1 MADEMKIG
9 AYVCKGC
16 GIGDRLNADQLATTA
31 TRDGKAAIC
40 QQHDFLC
47 NEDGV
52 KMIQADIDNE
62 GVNRVVIVGCSR
74 RAKTE
79 AFAFDNVSLHR
90 ANSGSPLPHPGSQLS
105 TGKPSARHSG

>member
-9 AYVCKGC
+9 AYICKGC

-47 NEDGV
+47 
-52 KMIQADIDNE
+52 
-62 GVNRVVIVGCSR
+62 
-74 RAKTE
+74 
-79 AFAFDNVSLHR
+79 
-90 ANSGSPLPHPGSQLS
+90 P
-105 TGKPSARHSG
+105 